1 MKRVNCLT
9 SEQLDGLLSYLLVY
23 TKADTHAFRYRRY
36 YVMTL
41 LMCDAGLRIG
51 EVRQL
56 AFSDLYYNDVPVANI
71 IVRAEIAKGGRSR
84 SIPVS
89 PRLQNALLYTLGIL
103 KHSQGDKVPD
113 YAFRRFGKSNTITAR
128 AYQFFLA
135 NAAMA
140 SIGFHISPHTLRH
153 TFADR
158 LRQVTDIRTV
168 QVLLGHK
175 NLSSTQI
182 YTHPNDRDK
191 SEAIAKLNSQNL
203 TGS

>member
-1 MKRVNCLT
+1 MKRINCLT
-9 SEQLDGLLSYLLVY
+9 IEQLDKLIQHLGQYTGGGRISYSAV
-23 TKADTHAFRYRRY
+23 RY
-36 YVMTL
+36 YIMTL

-56 AFSDLYYNDVPVANI
+56 LYSDLYYYGQPVSTLE
-71 IVRAEIAKGGRSR
+71 VRPEIAKGGRSR

-89 PRLQNALLYTLGIL
+89 PRLNTALVLSRAVLRHQENEPNA
-103 KHSQGDKVPD
+103 DEV
-113 YAFRRFGKSNTITAR
+113 FRSSHLNKTITAR
-128 AYQFFLA
+128 AYQIFLA
-135 NAAMA
+135 NAAMV

-182 YTHPNDRDK
+182 YTHPNDKDK
-191 SEAIAKLNSQNL
+191 SEAIAKLNSQKV
-203 TGS
+203 TGI